1 MKYLSKTI
9 PKFIFSGLS
18 VILLLLIS
26 SFGSPLQ
33 DDSLH
38 LEAKVLYS
46 DYCAACHGVQL
57 QAFVDRKWL
66 YGTSTN
72 DLFKSI
78 SVGRVNSEEE
88 MPDFGETL
96 SEKEIRS
103 LVNYIIYAREH
114 VTEYVFEAFASEADT
129 FWCEDFAFRLEPV
142 NIDTEIPWG
151 MAFLPDGSMLV
162 TDREGGMNRII
173 DGNAPVTI
181 SGVPAVLSK
190 GQGGLL
196 DIELHPNFSEN
207 QWLYLSYSKYKRKV
221 LKIVSTTAVSRYRL
235 KGNTL
240 VEGKLI
246 FEAFPYS
253 GTDHHY
259 GSRLEFDNDGYLYIS
274 VGERGARDVNPQNL
288 SSYPGKIHRLTDDG
302 GIPADNPF
310 ASQQNAIQSIY
321 SFGHRNPQGM
331 AKHPK
336 TGEIWTH
343 EHGPRGGD
351 EINIIRKGANY
362 GWPVVSYGIDYNG
375 TIFTSLTEKEGIEPP
390 LHYWT
395 PSIAPS
401 GMEFVQGNRYPGW
414 EGHLLIGSLRFQ
426 YLHLSHIEGNKVV
439 AEEKLLKNIG
449 RVRNVKQAPNGYIY
463 VAVEDPGRIYRVVS
477 IK

>member
-1 MKYLSKTI
+1 MKYHSKANL
-9 PKFIFSGLS
+9 KFIFSSLS
-18 VILLLLIS
+18 VVLILPIL
-26 SFGSPLQ
+26 SFGSPPQ
-33 DDSLH
+33 DNSLH
-38 LEAKVLYS
+38 LEAKALYS
-46 DYCAACHGVQL
+46 DYCAACHGAQL
-57 QAFVDRKWL
+57 QAFVDRRWQF
-66 YGTSTN
+66 GTSSEE
-72 DLFKSI
+72 LYKSI
-78 SVGRVNSEEE
+78 SLGRTKAGKA
-88 MPDFGETL
+88 MPVFGELL
-96 SEKEIRS
+96 SDNQIDS

-114 VTEYVFEAFASEADT
+114 VTEYVFEEFASEADT
-129 FWCEDFAFRLEPV
+129 FWCEDFAFRLEPLI
-142 NIDTEIPWG
+142 IDTKIPWG

-162 TDREGGMNRII
+162 TDREGGMKRIV
-173 DGNAPVTI
+173 DGKAPVSI
-181 SGVPAVLSK
+181 SGVPEVLSR

-207 QWLYLSYSKYKRKV
+207 QWLYLSYSKYKRDG
-221 LKIVSTTAVSRYRL
+221 LKTVSTTAVSRYRL
-235 KGNTL
+235 KGNKL
-240 VEGKLI
+240 VESKLI
-246 FEAFPYS
+246 LEALPYS
-253 GTDHHY
+253 GTRHHY

-288 SSYPGKIHRLTDDG
+288 ALYPGKIHRLTDDG

-310 ASQQNAIQSIY
+310 ASRQNAIRSIY

-331 AKHPK
+331 VKHPI

-362 GWPVVSYGIDYNG
+362 GWPIVSYGINYNA

-414 EGHLLIGSLRFQ
+414 EGHLLVGSLRFQ
-426 YLHLSHIEGNKVV
+426 YLHLSHIEGNRVV
-439 AEEKLLKNIG
+439 SEEKLLKNIG
-449 RVRNVKQAPNGYIY
+449 RVRNVKQAPDGYIY
-463 VAVEDPGRIYRVVS
+463 VAVEDPGRIYRIVP
-477 IK
+477 IR